1 MNHTVTDHARR
12 HAEASTERVIAMTRA
27 DAPDPRA
34 AGRAADRAARR
45 EEGEDRVSFVRMLF
59 QAVSWILLIAV
70 SLLAIVVIVV
80 PLVSGAKPYTVLTG
94 SMEPLYPP
102 GTLVVVKP
110 AEPAEINL
118 GDVITYQ
125 LESGKPDVVTHRV
138 VGVGAAADGT
148 PLFTTRGDANDGDDP
163 DPVRPVQ
170 IVGELWYSVPY
181 IGWVN
186 NVVTGQARA
195 WALPIAVAGLFIYGL
210 VTIGLGFRDRRR
222 EKVAAREAAATEAD
236 AEESGDRPAEDE

>member
-1 MNHTVTDHARR
+1 MSDNVTDFARR
-12 HAEASTERVIAMTRA
+12 QGEASTERIIAMTRA

-34 AGRAADRAARR
+34 AGRAARR
-45 EEGEDRVSFVRMLF
+45 EDEERVSFVRMFF

-80 PLVSGAKPYTVLTG
+80 PLVTGAKPYTVLTG
-94 SMEPLYPP
+94 SMQPLYPP

-110 AEPAEINL
+110 AEPDEINL

-125 LESGKPDVVTHRV
+125 LESGKPEVVTHRV
-138 VGVGAAADGT
+138 VAVGTAADGT
-148 PLFTTRGDANDGDDP
+148 PLFITRGDANDGDDP

-170 IVGELWYSVPY
+170 IVGKLWYSVPY
-181 IGWVN
+181 IGWIN

-195 WALPIAVAGLFIYGL
+195 WALPIAVIGLFAYGV
-210 VTIGLGFRDRRR
+210 VTIALSFRDRRR
-222 EKVAAREAAATEAD
+222 EKAADKAPEAT
-236 AEESGDRPAEDE
+236 GDLED